1 MSTPSVEETSG
12 SKQGNPY
19 LGTDGATSLL
29 ADLEKTTDGRAG
41 DRLSMAMLGVTRPGS
56 ALPPDEVD
64 TALAAIALLLAEY
77 EPAVLDGAP
86 DEDKLRN
93 WLRELD
99 TEFTPGRKLAA
110 AAALGRIELD
120 LENEWQDAHRA
131 AGDRDA
137 AMRAVG
143 RLRDLL
149 ADAG

>member
-1 MSTPSVEETSG
+1 MGAPSVDGTNG
-12 SKQGNPY
+12 STTGNPY
-19 LGTDGATSLL
+19 LATAGAADLL

-56 ALPPDEVD
+56 ALPPAEVD
-64 TALAAIALLLAEY
+64 AALAAIALLMAEF
-77 EPAVLDGAP
+77 EPSVLDGAP
-86 DEDKLRN
+86 DEQRLRQ
-93 WLRELD
+93 WLREVD

-110 AAALGRIELD
+110 TAALTRIELD
-120 LENEWQDAHRA
+120 LENEWQDAHRT

-137 AMRAVG
+137 AMAAVR

>member
-1 MSTPSVEETSG
+1 MSAAAPSSAAG
-12 SKQGNPY
+12 RAANPY
-19 LGTDGATSLL
+19 LGTAGASSLL

-56 ALPPDEVD
+56 ALPPEEVD
-64 TALAAIALLLAEY
+64 AALAAIALLMAEY
-77 EPAVLDGAP
+77 EPALLDGAP
-86 DEDKLRN
+86 DEESLRR
-93 WLRELD
+93 WLADVD

-137 AMRAVG
+137 AMAAVL
-143 RLRDLL
+143 RLRNLL

>member
-1 MSTPSVEETSG
+1 MSTPSVDATSG
-12 SKQGNPY
+12 STAGNPY
-19 LGTDGATSLL
+19 LGTAGARSLL

-64 TALAAIALLLAEY
+64 AALAAIALLLSEF

-86 DEDKLRN
+86 DEQKLRR
-93 WLRELD
+93 WLHEVD

-137 AMRAVG
+137 AMAAVR
-143 RLRDLL
+143 RLRELL